1 MYIRICIYIYR
12 SSRQPPCTWAA
23 HSILHRPAKHGWAQ
37 QCILSN
43 GNWQALLFLY
53 SKFCRLI
60 VNLLNYY
67 EEIPGHFT
75 NSFWA
80 GGLATVTLKIWNTFI
95 GQPICLEDYK
105 LENTSKTH
113 PHKHSV
119 LFLLVQAR
127 MHWSWTHLIYLLAI
141 CEVLVPEDIRCTLVD
156 LR

>member
-1 MYIRICIYIYR
+1 MFIYISTDLPCSHPALELPTAYFFDL
-12 SSRQPPCTWAA
+12 SR
-23 HSILHRPAKHGWAQ
+23 HGWAQ

-53 SKFCRLI
+53 SKFCHLI
-60 VNLLNYY
+60 VSLLNHYQ
-67 EEIPGHFT
+67 EIPGHFT

-80 GGLATVTLKIWNTFI
+80 GGLAMVTLKIWNTFI

-113 PHKHSV
+113 PHKHSA
-119 LFLLVQAR
+119 FFTGICAR
-127 MHWSWTHLIYLLAI
+127 IVRILI
-141 CEVLVPEDIRCTLVD
+141 RSTLVD